1 MIIKD
6 SFSLD
11 FCFLQK
17 NGDEDD
23 SDEDDSDGAMEIDAP
38 KCQSSLSQN
47 RSVAEE
53 TTSMKDDS
61 PVVDDGWT
69 VVSSKRG
76 KGRKN

>member
-1 MIIKD
+1 MIIED

-11 FCFLQK
+11 FCFFQQ
-17 NGDEDD
+17 NGDEED
-23 SDEDDSDGAMEIDAP
+23 SDEDDNDGAMEIDAP
-38 KCQSSLSQN
+38 KCQSSQNQN
-47 RSVAEE
+47 RAVAEE

-61 PVVDDGWT
+61 QVDDGWT